1 MNFDFIKGKI
11 NKINLKIVNSFNKLP
26 PDKNDKSKLNGFT
39 IEISNHKYKGFAL
52 KEFEL

>member
-26 PDKNDKSKLNGFT
+26 PDKNDKSKGYFFRFRKFSKINY
-39 IEISNHKYKGFAL
+39 IKKKIYI
-52 KEFEL
+52 